1 MITEYIDAALNRAH
15 YELIDDPEPFYG
27 EVKELPGVYATG
39 ETLEQCRENLREVIE
54 GWILLSVRR
63 DLPIP
68 EVETTSPTQQSPLRI
83 AR

>member
-27 EVKELPGVYATG
+27 EVRELPGVYATG

-68 EVETTSPTQQSPLRI
+68 ELDGVSIPSHEKDPV
-83 AR
+83 